1 MLLKRNTSS
10 GTKINFGNIIAPIMD
25 QVNDLLSN
33 PATFK
38 LAVTALCVILVGF
51 VIRSFFSVTEAK
63 AKLGSAVGDD
73 SSKGNI
79 RGAFEDDD
87 EDEEDDTEFSAQT
100 MLDPSTDNAI
110 LYGKTDKYEWSQNEL
125 EVEMFIGLK
134 ASGDVKSKNVDI
146 TIKVKTLKVVVNGA
160 TLLEG
165 EFFAKVEADESS
177 WQLDTNDAGE
187 KVIWI
192 TLYKATP
199 TVRNQHWKCVL
210 KGDQEISVNHLGPP
224 VHGVDPND
232 PDAVK
237 KAIQQVRYCYY
248 FHQYCVHLF

>member
-1 MLLKRNTSS
+1 MDRVRELL
-10 GTKINFGNIIAPIMD
+10 D
-25 QVNDLLSN
+25 D

-38 LAVTALCVILVGF
+38 LVVTALCVVLVGF
-51 VIRSFFSVTEAK
+51 VISSFFNVADAK
-63 AKLGSAVGDD
+63 AKLSTEVGGGN
-73 SSKGNI
+73 SKENI

-87 EDEEDDTEFSAQT
+87 EDEEDETDFTAQT

-125 EVEMFIGLK
+125 EVEMFIGLN

-146 TIKVKTLKVVVNGA
+146 TIKVKTLKVVVNGS

-177 WQLDTNDAGE
+177 WQLDTNSAGE

-237 KAIQQVRYCYY
+237 KAIEQIKN
-248 FHQYCVHLF
+248 LSK